1 MASSTNSAG
10 IAVTVTSAASAGNN
24 ANGGVTMLS
33 PASSSTQLN
42 AAAAADGDSAASME
56 PLRQALQDAVRYGET
71 EQSWPQDQ
79 VLQDTS
85 PVLSYVENSLGELR
99 PCITTDD
106 GVWGSD
112 RKLDYVRTVKAEV
125 DN

>member
-1 MASSTNSAG
+1 MDTAVASSTNSAG

-56 PLRQALQDAVRYGET
+56 PLRQALQDAVRYGENRVELAAGSGST
-71 EQSWPQDQ
+71 GYVS
-79 VLQDTS
+79 S
-85 PVLSYVENSLGELR
+85 P
-99 PCITTDD
+99 
-106 GVWGSD
+106 
-112 RKLDYVRTVKAEV
+112 KLCGKLFGGA
-125 DN
+125 